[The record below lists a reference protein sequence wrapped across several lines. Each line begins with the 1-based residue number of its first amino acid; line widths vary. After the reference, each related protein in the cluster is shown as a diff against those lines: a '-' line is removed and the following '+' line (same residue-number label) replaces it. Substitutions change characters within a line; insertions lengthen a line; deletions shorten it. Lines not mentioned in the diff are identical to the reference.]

1 MIKSNG
7 LSKWIFKTEIIFRE
21 VLILSEK
28 KSLIIPQNI
37 IDVF

>member
-7 LSKWIFKTEIIFRE
+7 LSKWIFKTGIIFLE
-21 VLILSEK
+21 VLILTEK

>member
-7 LSKWIFKTEIIFRE
+7 LSKWIFNTEIIFLE
-21 VLILSEK
+21 VLILTEK